1 MERVVCVYVTMYG
14 QPGMRLQRVEK
25 GCGCVEMGLAHIFGE
40 TGVCV
45 CGGKKQVCICV
56 GKRDG

>member
-1 MERVVCVYVTMYG
+1 MCVCYNVWTAWDEVAEGGKRVW
-14 QPGMRLQRVEK
+14 
-25 GCGCVEMGLAHIFGE
+25 GLAHIFGE